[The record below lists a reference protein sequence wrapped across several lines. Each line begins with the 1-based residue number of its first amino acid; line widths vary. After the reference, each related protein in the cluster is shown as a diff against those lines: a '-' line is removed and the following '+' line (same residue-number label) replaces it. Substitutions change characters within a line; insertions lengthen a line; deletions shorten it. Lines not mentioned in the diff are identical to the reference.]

1 MKEQFFMTFHL
12 ILGPRLP
19 ENEIDVC
26 LIDELI
32 DLWENGV
39 LTYDAMIAQT
49 F

>member
-1 MKEQFFMTFHL
+1 MTFHL

-19 ENEIDVC
+19 ENEIDVYLQP